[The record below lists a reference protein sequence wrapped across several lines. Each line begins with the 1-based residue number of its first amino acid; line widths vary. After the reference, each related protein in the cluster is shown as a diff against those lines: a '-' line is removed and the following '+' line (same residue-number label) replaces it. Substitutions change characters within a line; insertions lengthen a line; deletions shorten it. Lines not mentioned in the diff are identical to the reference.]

1 MTDTEERPES
11 EDDKLMILTF
21 YIVID
26 VSYSMNEN
34 GSIDQA
40 NDLVKSVRDAIAS
53 NPVLADLVRI
63 GVISFS
69 DEAEVVI
76 PLGDLRNVD
85 HVPTLVV
92 KGGTSYASAFRR
104 LRQDIA
110 ADIRQL
116 KDDGFKVYRPAV
128 FFITDGAPTDEATEL
143 ANAFEELTGSDFNA
157 RPNVIPFGVGTAT
170 KEGLDPWI
178 FPPKKMRSYVL
189 KDGADPSTAINSIAE
204 ILVGSII
211 ASTSS
216 VSEEGEAGGLVLP
229 DDDELE
235 EWL

>member
-1 MTDTEERPES
+1 
-11 EDDKLMILTF
+11 MILTF

-26 VSYSMNEN
+26 VSYSMSEN
-34 GSIDQA
+34 DSIRQA
-40 NDLVKSVRDAIAS
+40 NDLVKAVRDAIAA

-63 GVISFS
+63 GVITFS
-69 DEAEVVI
+69 DDAEVVI

-92 KGGTSYASAFRR
+92 KGGTSYAAAFRR

-116 KDDGFKVYRPAV
+116 KDDGYKVYRPAV
-128 FFITDGAPTDEATEL
+128 FFITDGAPTDEVPEL
-143 ANAFEELTGSDFNA
+143 AAAFEELTGPGFTA

-170 KEGLDPWI
+170 KDGLDQWI

-189 KDGADPSTAINSIAE
+189 RDGADPKTAINSIAE

-216 VSEEGEAGGLVLP
+216 VSEEGDAGGLVLP
-229 DDDELE
+229 DDDELG